1 MGAVPLSAQHAV
13 GRLPGLKEPSLV
25 IGPDARLW
33 LIWLEQR
40 PQERGRTTALIRRF
54 GDSEATP
61 QELTPAPCNLR
72 SRVHDYGGG
81 VLATAVEQD
90 KLILTW
96 IEQGCL
102 WRQDWHLP
110 QTSTDHPTP
119 QAAAQRLSQEGD
131 WELADGVLD
140 LPRQRWIGIR
150 EINGRD
156 ELVTLKLNAK
166 DQMPL
171 LLHQPTDFAGYGCLS
186 PDGQRF
192 AWVEWQQP
200 TMPWDSSSLWCAEF
214 SDTGGLLRSRQLAGG
229 DGISVFQP
237 QWLPDGQLL
246 VAEDSTGWWNLM
258 LQPSTDAAWERP
270 WPMAAETAMPQ
281 WIYGMS
287 TTAWD
292 GERLIAAVCSRGA
305 WSLQRLDLD
314 GTVPVSYT
322 HLTLPTILLV

>member
-1 MGAVPLSAQHAV
+1 MGAAPLSAQHAV
-13 GRLPGLKEPSLV
+13 GRLPGLKEPALV
-25 IGPDARLW
+25 SGPDATLW

-54 GDSEATP
+54 GDSEAEP
-61 QELTPAPCNLR
+61 QELTPAPSNLR

-90 KLILTW
+90 RLILAW
-96 IEQGCL
+96 IERGCL
-102 WRQDWHLP
+102 WRQDWRLP
-110 QTSTDHPTP
+110 QTGPQQPTP
-119 QAAAQRLSQEGD
+119 LAAPQRLSREGD

-150 EINGRD
+150 EIEGRD
-156 ELVTLKLNAK
+156 ELVSLALNAT
-166 DQMPL
+166 DQTPL

-200 TMPWDSSSLWCAEF
+200 AMPWDSSRLWCAEF
-214 SDTGGLLRSRQLAGG
+214 SDTGELVETRQLAGG

-246 VAEDSTGWWNLM
+246 VAEDSSGWWNLM
-258 LQPSTDAAWERP
+258 LQPSADAAWGRGPGRCLPKRP
-270 WPMAAETAMPQ
+270 CPSGSM
-281 WIYGMS
+281 G
-287 TTAWD
+287 
-292 GERLIAAVCSRGA
+292 
-305 WSLQRLDLD
+305 
-314 GTVPVSYT
+314 
-322 HLTLPTILLV
+322 